1 MTTPSDQRDNVAAEA
16 ETASL
21 PHRLHPWSW
30 LFAVLALIQSF
41 ALPLVALVFFGGGD
55 SWQFWGLLGGVFI
68 ALASV
73 VQYLTYRYG
82 VVGDEL
88 VIRAGILHRNRRH
101 VPLQRI
107 RNVSLKQNVLH
118 RAFGVAEVRLESA
131 GGHGAE
137 ATMRVLSLD
146 AARRL
151 ESLIE
156 RHIEQGV
163 DAGTPATDAEAAPA
177 LLTLD
182 SGELF
187 RLGLVSNRGMVVV
200 GAAMAAIW
208 QLLPDDADD
217 WISQSWI
224 GDGAQA
230 LFGRAMAAHLGWLGW
245 LLAIAAVVFAALF
258 ALRLLSVV
266 LAFVQYHGFAL
277 RLGRSRL
284 SVERGLLSRVRASAP
299 PKRIQFWNRRES
311 LLQRW
316 LGRQSLH
323 VETAVGMQEDGAS
336 SAIDHLAPIAQP
348 AVIDRLLARLLPAR
362 SLEDLDWQPIHPRAW
377 RRMVKWP
384 LALLLIAS
392 VPLCWFFGATGALP
406 LLLAPWLLWSTR
418 RLADSRGW
426 ALNSLLISWRS
437 GWLGRQES
445 FVEVNK
451 LQGVQLL
458 QSPFD
463 RRHGM
468 ATLRVDT
475 AGAHP
480 LSSSL
485 RIDMDYLPEADA
497 RELYR
502 RLASRIASTPLDW

>member
-1 MTTPSDQRDNVAAEA
+1 MTTPSDSPASETGDAKTAA
-16 ETASL
+16 L

-30 LFAVLALIQSF
+30 LFAVIAQLQSF
-41 ALPLVALVFFGGGD
+41 ALPLVALLLFGGGD
-55 SWQFWGLLGGVFI
+55 RWQFWGLLAGVFI
-68 ALASV
+68 AVASV
-73 VQYLTYRYG
+73 VQYFTYRYG

-101 VPLQRI
+101 VPLSRI
-107 RNVSLKQNVLH
+107 RNVSLKQNLLH

-137 ATMRVLSLD
+137 ATMRVLSLS
-146 AARRL
+146 AAQAL

-156 RHIEQGV
+156 GRGDTVV
-163 DAGTPATDAEAAPA
+163 DSGNAAAEGHETAVTPP

-182 SGELF
+182 NGELL

-200 GAAMAAIW
+200 GAAAATIW
-208 QLLPDDADD
+208 QLLPDDADN
-217 WISQSWI
+217 WI

-245 LLAIAAVVFAALF
+245 AFAIFALVLAALI

-277 RLGRSRL
+277 RLASGRL

-323 VETAVGMQEDGAS
+323 VETAVGMQENGAG
-336 SAIDHLAPIAQP
+336 SAIDHLAPIATP
-348 AVIDRLLARLLPAR
+348 DSINSLLARLLPAQAF
-362 SLEDLDWQPIHPRAW
+362 DGLDWRPIHPRAW
-377 RRMVKWP
+377 HRMVKWP
-384 LALLLIAS
+384 LAILLIVSA
-392 VPLCWFFGATGALP
+392 PLCWFFGATGALP

-418 RLADSRGW
+418 RLAASRAW
-426 ALNSLLISWRS
+426 ALNERLIIWRS
-437 GWLGRQES
+437 GWLDRQQS
-445 FVEVNK
+445 FVEVNR

-463 RRHGM
+463 RRRGM
-468 ATLRVDT
+468 ATLRIDT

-485 RIDMDYLPEADA
+485 RIDMDYLPETEA
-497 RELYR
+497 RELYH
-502 RLASRIASTPLDW
+502 RLASRIASTPLAW

>member
-1 MTTPSDQRDNVAAEA
+1 MTTPSDP
-16 ETASL
+16 L
-21 PHRLHPWSW
+21 PGVDTDATPALLPNRLHPWSW
-30 LFAVLALIQSF
+30 LFAVIALVQSF
-41 ALPLVALVFFGGGD
+41 ALPLLALLLFGGGD
-55 SWQFWGLLGGVFI
+55 RWQFWGLLAGVGI

-73 VQYLTYRYG
+73 VQYFSYRYG

-107 RNVSLKQNVLH
+107 RNVSLKQNLLH

-146 AARRL
+146 AARAL

-156 RHIEQGV
+156 GHLDHGADQSRDR
-163 DAGTPATDAEAAPA
+163 DADGGAVAEAAPP

-182 SGELF
+182 GGELV

-208 QLLPDDADD
+208 QLLPDDADN
-217 WISQSWI
+217 WI
-224 GDGAQA
+224 GEAAQA
-230 LFGRAMAAHLGWLGW
+230 LSGRAMAAHLGWLGW
-245 LLAIAAVVFAALF
+245 VLGIVTILLLAMLL
-258 ALRLLSVV
+258 LRLLSVL
-266 LAFVQYHGFAL
+266 LAVVQYHGFAL
-277 RLGRSRL
+277 RLAKGRL

-299 PKRIQFWNRRES
+299 PRRIQFWNRRES

-336 SAIDHLAPIAQP
+336 SAIDHLAPIAPP
-348 AVIDRLLARLLPAR
+348 ALIDDLLTRLLPLHA
-362 SLEDLDWQPIHPRAW
+362 LDGLDWRPVHPRAW

-384 LALLLIAS
+384 LGLLLAAC
-392 VPLCWFFGATGALP
+392 VPLGWLFGALGVLP

-418 RLADSRGW
+418 RLAASRAW
-426 ALNSLLISWRS
+426 ALNERLISWRS
-437 GWLGRQES
+437 GWLNRQQS

-480 LSSSL
+480 ISSSL
-485 RIDMDYLPEADA
+485 RIDIDYLPEADA
-497 RELYR
+497 RNLYR
-502 RLASRIASTPLDW
+502 RLAASIAATPLNG